1 MVGLAVGLAIG
12 LAVPTVDAALPV
24 ASSRALRT
32 EDLISESFCCGV
44 SHCGI
49 SRCAVAFVTVEICVA
64 SDIRVSSDMHALFG
78 MRALSGTIAL
88 FGLRVPPDTCVASDM
103 RVASDIRV
111 SSGRL
116 SALAGAVMASSA
128 LSGMGPGVESGAE
141 PRVGT
146 GNRDKRGFDARGFAE
161 KNDKM
166 VSYSVIG

>member
-1 MVGLAVGLAIG
+1 
-12 LAVPTVDAALPV
+12 
-24 ASSRALRT
+24 
-32 EDLISESFCCGV
+32 
-44 SHCGI
+44 
-49 SRCAVAFVTVEICVA
+49 
-64 SDIRVSSDMHALFG
+64 MHALFG

-103 RVASDIRV
+103 RVASDIHV